1 MTATSWS
8 CIVVAALCCLLALDG
23 PTPAQDSAP
32 SACEVPFFRGAGQ
45 PGGVTLKLTV
55 VNIGQPCQIKMWSDP
70 EGQIPAAALWAVDEP
85 RHGTLAFPAPNVAAY
100 TPAAGYVGPDR
111 FSYGGRGET
120 ARGRIAALRV
130 TVLVTVVSASVR
142 QPEDIVRANPAPT

>member
-1 MTATSWS
+1 MTRCWPSIVIAT
-8 CIVVAALCCLLALDG
+8 LCCLLTPLVG
-23 PTPAQDSAP
+23 PTPAQDSSR
-32 SACEVPFFRGAGQ
+32 SACHVPFFRGADQ
-45 PGGVTLKLTV
+45 PGGATVKLTV

-70 EGQIPAAALWAVDEP
+70 DGQIPVSALWALEEP

-100 TPAAGYVGPDR
+100 TPASEYVGPDR

-142 QPEDIVRANPAPT
+142 QR